1 VQTLTPQMPIIP
13 KLLGGGGTDF
23 REVFE
28 FVEGLPNINLL
39 IYFSDGEGV
48 FPKNI
53 PYFDTLW
60 ILNKENEVPFGSSI
74 VIV

>member
-1 VQTLTPQMPIIP
+1 MPIVP

-28 FVEGLPNINLL
+28 FVESLPNINLL

-48 FPKNI
+48 FPKNT

-60 ILNKENEVPFGSSI
+60 ILNKESEVPFGSSI
-74 VIV
+74 VIT